1 MSILACK
8 VCPLK
13 YLYFF
18 KPIHLNTVPTMQ
30 KHEYALDG
38 KNLGLEAASQHK
50 CFSPEH
56 EDERVRMKRTNKR
69 SSWNFKDGP

>member
-13 YLYFF
+13 DLTI
-18 KPIHLNTVPTMQ
+18 PIHLNTVCTMQ

-38 KNLGLEAASQHK
+38 KNLGFEAASLNV
-50 CFSPEH
+50 SPPSMKNK
-56 EDERVRMKRTNKR
+56 DEKNRQEVLKEI
-69 SSWNFKDGP
+69 